1 MRALLLAAAISA
13 AVSATPAVAA
23 EHVVQMENIAY
34 APAEL
39 QAKVGDTI
47 RFVNADGTNHW
58 VFVATAGYGVSYGM
72 QKPKAETKLF
82 LGKEGRFE
90 VECVNH
96 SNMRLVVVVTK

>member
-1 MRALLLAAAISA
+1 MRASILAAILA
-13 AVSATPAVAA
+13 AGTAAPAFAA

-39 QAKVGDTI
+39 KAKVGDTI

-58 VFVATAGYGVSYGM
+58 VFVATAGHGVSYGM
-72 QKPKAETKLF
+72 QKPKAETKLT

-96 SNMRLVVVVTK
+96 PNMRLVVVVTK

>member
-1 MRALLLAAAISA
+1 MRASILAAILA
-13 AVSATPAVAA
+13 AGTAAPAFAA
-23 EHVVQMENIAY
+23 EYVVQMENIAY
-34 APAEL
+34 APMEL
-39 QAKVGDTI
+39 KAKVGDTI

-58 VFVATAGYGVSYGM
+58 VFVATAGYGVSHGM
-72 QKPKAETKLF
+72 QKPKAETRLL

>member
-1 MRALLLAAAISA
+1 MRALIPALALVAGAG
-13 AVSATPAVAA
+13 PALAA

-39 QAKVGDTI
+39 RAKVGDTV
-47 RFVNADGTNHW
+47 RFVNADGTNHA
-58 VFVATAGYGVSYGM
+58 VFVATAGHGVDLGM
-72 QKPKAETKLF
+72 QKPKAETRLL

-96 SNMRLVVVVTK
+96 PNMRLTVIVTK

>member
-1 MRALLLAAAISA
+1 MRASILALALIAEA
-13 AVSATPAVAA
+13 GPALAA

-34 APAEL
+34 APMEL

-47 RFVNADGTNHW
+47 RFVNADGTNHA
-58 VFVATAGYGVSYGM
+58 VFVATAGHGVDLGM
-72 QKPKAETKLF
+72 QKPKAETRLT

-96 SNMRLVVVVTK
+96 PTMRLVVVVTK

>member
-1 MRALLLAAAISA
+1 MRALIVVAATA
-13 AVSATPAVAA
+13 ALWAAPALAA

-72 QKPKAETKLF
+72 QKPKAETKLI

-96 SNMRLVVVVTK
+96 ANMRLVVVVTK

>member
-1 MRALLLAAAISA
+1 MRASILAATA
-13 AVSATPAVAA
+13 ALFAAAPALAA

-39 QAKVGDTI
+39 RARVGDTV
-47 RFVNADGTNHW
+47 RFVNADGTNHA
-58 VFVATAGYGVSYGM
+58 VFVATAGHGVDLGM
-72 QKPKAETKLF
+72 QKPKAETKLT

-96 SNMRLVVVVTK
+96 PNMRLTVIVTK